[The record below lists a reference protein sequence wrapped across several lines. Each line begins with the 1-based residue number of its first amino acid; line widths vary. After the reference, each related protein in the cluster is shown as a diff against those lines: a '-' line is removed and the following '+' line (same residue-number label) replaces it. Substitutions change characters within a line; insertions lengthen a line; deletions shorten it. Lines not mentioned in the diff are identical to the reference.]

1 MTAVSGFYTIRSSKG
16 KYWRTEDD
24 GSISVSA
31 QESAADKFQIEL
43 RGRNGLCIKSPN
55 GCYLKGEQNGT
66 FNAKG
71 SEVSKETLWEY

>member
-1 MTAVSGFYTIRSSKG
+1 MKAERGFYTIHSSKG

-31 QESAADKFQIEL
+31 DEAGADKFQVEL
-43 RGRNGLCIKSPN
+43 RKFNGMCIKSPN
-55 GCYLKGEQNGT
+55 GCYIKGEQNGT

-71 SEVSKETLWEY
+71 SEVSKDTLWEY